1 MFGHSF
7 YHGALRKYI
16 IMFGNMFNDL
26 EVGRYDNSGQLIQ
39 SIQVP
44 ISYGPKEKFLARLR
58 EDPGLDRPFS
68 TVLPRLSF
76 EITNMSYDPTRTYNK
91 MNRILQ
97 TTSGGDV
104 LKTQHAPTPYD
115 IDITLYGMFANN
127 EDAVQVVE
135 QILPFF
141 RPEWTHSVK
150 ITSNMNEHFD
160 VPTVLNDMSIED
172 SYDSDFETRR
182 AIIYTFNFTIKGYMF
197 GPVTNK
203 GVIKRSKITAIS
215 VETDAVDDTYSKV
228 TTTPGL
234 KANGDPT
241 ALSSLSVPISQIDA
255 NSNYGYA
262 FDIENYFDIIT
273 RREEIGVDAAPEEI
287 PPFFG
292 ETPFYSLSATPV
304 TADEGDNVT
313 GEAADDVVFTL
324 EALNVPDRTRV
335 PWTITGIS
343 SDDIVR
349 SRTGYFVVLDQKAQV
364 VISINKDFLTEATEY
379 MTLTLDNGEANT
391 TVTIL
396 DTSFDRKFYLS
407 VVPNTSIQSYT
418 SDTLNFFID
427 SDNVEE
433 GSIYKLVSDNF
444 PVANGTFS
452 NAAAYTASS
461 NNEFVIANSASEISL
476 NIYNDLRTTSGEVEA
491 KFYIKNFDN
500 SLNQANV
507 SVNVQTS
514 LIPSLQMTSFDE
526 VFSNETTQIVSSVNV
541 RGDEEVSYIM
551 LSRISLPDNLF
562 NVPNSGTLTPN
573 TGSSTVRL
581 NLSSNNVND
590 YLDRYFDVSYNFS
603 YRELEGGIVS
613 VSGVGSLSGEV
624 KYNNQNRP
632 SGAEAYEV
640 EVSSAN
646 NLISVF
652 GYDRN
657 TQPENANTR
666 YNIDGDFATIEI
678 LSGSSIL
685 YVKNVSG
692 ENVFISSNTNF
703 LSANNQSIADLI
715 NPVFGLD
722 SNTVITNS
730 EIIINNGA
738 VDNETIIFAPKENGS
753 FYYWSI
759 ANNQV
764 YGTINVTQ
772 GNTSVALPITPG

>member
-26 EVGRYDNSGQLIQ
+26 EVGRYNNSGQLIQ

-58 EDPGLDRPFS
+58 EDPGLNRPFS

-150 ITSNMNEHFD
+150 ITSDMNEHFD

-172 SYDSDFETRR
+172 SYESDFETRR

-234 KANGDPT
+234 KANGEPT

-262 FDIENYFDIIT
+262 FDIENYFDIID
-273 RREEIGVDAAPEEI
+273 RRQEIGTDAAPEVI

-292 ETPFYSLSATPV
+292 QTPFYSLSATPV
-304 TADEGDNVT
+304 TAEEGDNVT

-343 SDDIVR
+343 SNDIVR
-349 SRTGYFVVLDQKAQV
+349 SRTGYFVVLDQRAQV
-364 VISINKDFLTEATEY
+364 VIPINKDFLTESTEY

-418 SDTLNFFID
+418 SDMLNFSITT
-427 SDNVEE
+427 DNVEE
-433 GSIYKLVSDNF
+433 GSVYKLVSDNF

-452 NAAAYTASS
+452 NAAAYTTSG
-461 NNEFVIANSASEISL
+461 NNEFVIANGVSEISL
-476 NIYNDLRTTSGEVEA
+476 NIYNDLRTISGEVEA
-491 KFYIKNFDN
+491 KFYIKNFNN
-500 SLNQANV
+500 SRNQANV
-507 SVNVQTS
+507 SLTVQTATPPV
-514 LIPSLQMTSFDE
+514 LE
-526 VFSNETTQIVSSVNV
+526 V
-541 RGDEEVSYIM
+541 
-551 LSRISLPDNLF
+551 
-562 NVPNSGTLTPN
+562 
-573 TGSSTVRL
+573 
-581 NLSSNNVND
+581 LSSNNEFSTEMTQVIDSKNIRDGEEVTYTLLSEMFIPDDLFNLPATGTVTSNTETQRITFELRENNVRD
-590 YLDRYFDVSYNFS
+590 YLDRYFQLSYNFS
-603 YRELEGGIVS
+603 YRSLAANGTISVDSIGALALETKHV
-613 VSGVGSLSGEV
+613 
-624 KYNNQNRP
+624 NRVRP
-632 SGAEAYEV
+632 DGASAYEV
-640 EVSSAN
+640 ETSIANTQVLLSGYDSNTQAN
-646 NLISVF
+646 N
-652 GYDRN
+652 
-657 TQPENANTR
+657 R
-666 YNIDGDFATIEI
+666 YNIAISEFPTVNI
-678 LSGSSIL
+678 LSHSSIL
-685 YVKNVSG
+685 YIRHTG
-692 ENVFISSNTNF
+692 DEALYISR
-703 LSANNQSIADLI
+703 
-715 NPVFGLD
+715 D
-722 SNTVITNS
+722 SNDVANTTLSNS
-730 EIIINNGA
+730 EIILNNG
-738 VDNETIIFAPKENGS
+738 VSSQDGNNVITFAPKENGL
-753 FYYWSI
+753 FYYWST
-759 ANNQV
+759 ANNQT

-772 GNTSVALPITPG
+772 GNTSVTLPITPG

>member
-39 SIQVP
+39 SLQVP

-58 EDPGLDRPFS
+58 EDPGLNKPFS

-76 EITNMSYDPTRTYNK
+76 EITNLSYDATRTYNK

-97 TTSGGDV
+97 TTSGGDI
-104 LKTQHAPTPYD
+104 LKTQHSPTPYD
-115 IDITLYGMFANN
+115 IDIVLYGMFANN

-150 ITSNMNEHFD
+150 ITSDMNEYFD

-203 GVIKRSKITAIS
+203 GVIKRSKITAIAID
-215 VETDAVDDTYSKV
+215 DAVNDTYSKV
-228 TTTPGL
+228 TTTPGQL
-234 KANGDPT
+234 ANGEPT

-273 RREEIGVDAAPEEI
+273 RREEIGEGAAPEEI
-287 PPFFG
+287 PQFFG

-304 TADEGDNVT
+304 TADEGDNVS

-324 EALNVPDRTRV
+324 QALNVPDRTRV

-364 VISINKDFLTEATEY
+364 VIPIKKDFLTEATEY

-418 SDTLNFFID
+418 SDALNFSID
-427 SDNVEE
+427 TENVEE
-433 GSIYKLVSDNF
+433 GGVYKLVSDNF
-444 PVANGTFS
+444 SVANGTFS
-452 NAAAYTASS
+452 NAAAYTTSG
-461 NNEFVIANSASEISL
+461 NNEFVIANGASQISL

-491 KFYIKNFDN
+491 KFYIKNFDD

-507 SVNVQTS
+507 SVTVQTALPPVLEFLGDGYS
-514 LIPSLQMTSFDE
+514 ARMNAGNTSQTVDAT
-526 VFSNETTQIVSSVNV
+526 NIKD
-541 RGDEEVSYIM
+541 GEEVTYTI
-551 LSRISLPDNLF
+551 LSEMFIPTDLYSIPTTGTVTSNTQTQRINLEFGEIGDNM
-562 NVPNSGTLTPN
+562 T
-573 TGSSTVRL
+573 
-581 NLSSNNVND
+581 D
-590 YLDRYFDVSYNFS
+590 YLDRYLQLSYNFS
-603 YRELEGGIVS
+603 YRFLRDNGQIVTDSIGTLAPELKHKNTII
-613 VSGVGSLSGEV
+613 
-624 KYNNQNRP
+624 P
-632 SGAEAYEV
+632 PGAKAYEV
-640 EVSSAN
+640 ETRTSNTQV
-646 NLISVF
+646 SVF
-652 GYDRN
+652 GYDN
-657 TQPENANTR
+657 NSQANNR
-666 YNIDGDFATIEI
+666 FNLALSEFPTINI
-678 LSGSSIL
+678 LSHSSIL
-685 YVKNVSG
+685 YMRNFSE
-692 ENVFISSNTNF
+692 ENLYISKNTNNDANTI
-703 LSANNQSIADLI
+703 LS
-715 NPVFGLD
+715 
-722 SNTVITNS
+722 NS
-730 EIIINNGA
+730 EIILNNGA
-738 VDNETIIFAPKENGS
+738 NNNSVIAFLPQETGS
-753 FYYWSI
+753 FYYWSA
-759 ANNQV
+759 ANNQT

-772 GNTSVALPITPG
+772 GNTALDNPFPVQANNENRYT

>member
-26 EVGRYDNSGQLIQ
+26 EVGRYNNSGQLIQ

-58 EDPGLDRPFS
+58 EDPGLNRPFS

-150 ITSNMNEHFD
+150 ITSDMNEHFD

-172 SYDSDFETRR
+172 SYESDFETRR

-234 KANGDPT
+234 KANGEPT

-262 FDIENYFDIIT
+262 FDIENYFDIID
-273 RREEIGVDAAPEEI
+273 RRQEIGTDAAPEVI

-292 ETPFYSLSATPV
+292 QTPFYSLSATPV
-304 TADEGDNVT
+304 TAEEGDNVT

-343 SDDIVR
+343 SNDIVR
-349 SRTGYFVVLDQKAQV
+349 SRTGYFVVLDQRAQV
-364 VISINKDFLTEATEY
+364 VIPINKDFLTESTEY

-418 SDTLNFFID
+418 SDMLNFSITT
-427 SDNVEE
+427 DNVEE
-433 GSIYKLVSDNF
+433 GSVYKLVSDNF
-444 PVANGTFS
+444 LVANGTFS
-452 NAAAYTASS
+452 NAAAYTTSG
-461 NNEFVIANSASEISL
+461 NNEFVIANGASEISL
-476 NIYNDLRTTSGEVEA
+476 NIYNDLRTISGEVEA
-491 KFYIKNFDN
+491 KFYIKNFNN
-500 SLNQANV
+500 SRNQANV
-507 SVNVQTS
+507 SLTVQTATPPV
-514 LIPSLQMTSFDE
+514 LE
-526 VFSNETTQIVSSVNV
+526 V
-541 RGDEEVSYIM
+541 
-551 LSRISLPDNLF
+551 
-562 NVPNSGTLTPN
+562 
-573 TGSSTVRL
+573 
-581 NLSSNNVND
+581 LSSNNEFSTEMTQVIDSKNIRDGEEVTYTLLSEMFIPDDLFNLPATGTVTSNTETQRITFELRENNVRD
-590 YLDRYFDVSYNFS
+590 YLDRYFQLSYNFS
-603 YRELEGGIVS
+603 YRSLAANGTISVDSIGALALETKHV
-613 VSGVGSLSGEV
+613 
-624 KYNNQNRP
+624 NRVRP
-632 SGAEAYEV
+632 DGASAYEV
-640 EVSSAN
+640 ETSIANTQVLLSGYDSNTQAN
-646 NLISVF
+646 N
-652 GYDRN
+652 
-657 TQPENANTR
+657 R
-666 YNIDGDFATIEI
+666 YNIAISEFPTVNI
-678 LSGSSIL
+678 LSHSSIL
-685 YVKNVSG
+685 YIRHTG
-692 ENVFISSNTNF
+692 DEALYISR
-703 LSANNQSIADLI
+703 
-715 NPVFGLD
+715 D
-722 SNTVITNS
+722 SNDVANTTLSNS
-730 EIIINNGA
+730 EIILNNG
-738 VDNETIIFAPKENGS
+738 VSSQDGNNVITFAPKENGL
-753 FYYWSI
+753 FYYWST
-759 ANNQV
+759 ANNQT

-772 GNTSVALPITPG
+772 GNTSVTLPITPG

>member
-39 SIQVP
+39 SLQVP

-58 EDPGLDRPFS
+58 EDPGLNKPFS

-76 EITNMSYDPTRTYNK
+76 EITNLSYDATRTYNK

-97 TTSGGDV
+97 TTSGGDI
-104 LKTQHAPTPYD
+104 LKTQHTPTPYD
-115 IDITLYGMFANN
+115 IDIVLYGMFANN

-150 ITSNMNEHFD
+150 ITSDMNEYFD

-203 GVIKRSKITAIS
+203 GVIKRSKITAIAID
-215 VETDAVDDTYSKV
+215 DAVNDTYSKV
-228 TTTPGL
+228 TTTPGQ
-234 KANGDPT
+234 KANGEPT
-241 ALSSLSVPISQIDA
+241 SLSSLSVPISQIDA

-304 TADEGDNVT
+304 TANEGDNVT

-324 EALNVPDRTRV
+324 QALNVPDRTRV

-364 VISINKDFLTEATEY
+364 VIPVNKDFLTEATEY

-418 SDTLNFFID
+418 SDTLNFSINT
-427 SDNVEE
+427 DNVEE
-433 GSIYKLVSDNF
+433 GSAYKLVSDNF

-452 NAAAYTASS
+452 NAAATTASG
-461 NNEFVIANSASEISL
+461 NNEFVIENGVSQISL
-476 NIYNDLRTTSGEVEA
+476 NIYDDLRTTSGEVEA

-507 SVNVQTS
+507 SVAVQTA
-514 LIPSLQMTSFDE
+514 LPAVLQVLSSDASFTS
-526 VFSNETTQIVSSVNV
+526 NTTQILDATNI
-541 RGDEEVSYIM
+541 RDGEEVTYTM
-551 LSRISLPDNLF
+551 LSEMFIPDDLF
-562 NVPNSGTLTPN
+562 NLPATGTLTSNTQTQRITVDLAIDPN
-573 TGSSTVRL
+573 
-581 NLSSNNVND
+581 NLRD
-590 YLDRYFDVSYNFS
+590 YLDRYIQLSYNFS
-603 YRELEGGIVS
+603 YR
-613 VSGVGSLSGEV
+613 SLSSNGEV
-624 KYNNQNRP
+624 AID
-632 SGAEAYEV
+632 SVGALAQETQFINPLLPAGAAAYEV
-640 EVSSAN
+640 ETSIANTQVLLEGYDSGTQAN
-646 NLISVF
+646 N
-652 GYDRN
+652 
-657 TQPENANTR
+657 R
-666 YNIDGDFATIEI
+666 YNIAVSEFPTVNI
-678 LSGSSIL
+678 LSQSSIL
-685 YVKNVSG
+685 YIRHKGDEVLY
-692 ENVFISSNTNF
+692 ISNNSNDVANSI
-703 LSANNQSIADLI
+703 LS
-715 NPVFGLD
+715 
-722 SNTVITNS
+722 NS
-730 EIIINNGA
+730 EIILNNGA
-738 VDNETIIFAPKENGS
+738 SAAQAGNNVIAFAPKETGS
-753 FYYWSI
+753 FFYWSA
-759 ANNQV
+759 ANNQT

-772 GNTSVALPITPG
+772 GNNSVTLPITPG

>member
-26 EVGRYDNSGQLIQ
+26 EVGRYNNSGQLIQ
-39 SIQVP
+39 SLQVP

-58 EDPGLDRPFS
+58 EDPGLNKPFS

-76 EITNMSYDPTRTYNK
+76 EITNLSYDPTRTYNK

-97 TTSGGDV
+97 TTSGGDI
-104 LKTQHAPTPYD
+104 LKTQHTPTPYD
-115 IDITLYGMFANN
+115 IDIVLYGMFANN

-150 ITSNMNEHFD
+150 ITSDMNEYFD

-203 GVIKRSKITAIS
+203 GVIKRSKITAIAID
-215 VETDAVDDTYSKV
+215 DAVNDTYSKV
-228 TTTPGL
+228 TTTPGQ
-234 KANGDPT
+234 KANGEPT

-324 EALNVPDRTRV
+324 QALNVPDRTRV

-343 SDDIVR
+343 SNDIVR

-364 VISINKDFLTEATEY
+364 VIPVNKDFLTEATEY

-418 SDTLNFFID
+418 SDKLNFSID
-427 SDNVEE
+427 TDNVEE
-433 GSIYKLVSDNF
+433 GSTYKLVSDNF
-444 PVANGTFS
+444 PVANATFS
-452 NAAAYTASS
+452 NTAAYTASG
-461 NNEFVIANSASEISL
+461 NNEFVIANGASQISL
-476 NIYNDLRTTSGEVEA
+476 NIYDDLRTASGKVEA
-491 KFYIKNFDN
+491 KFYIKNYDD

-507 SVNVQTS
+507 SVTVQTA
-514 LIPSLQMTSFDE
+514 IPAVLEVLSSDASFTS
-526 VFSNETTQIVSSVNV
+526 NTTQIIDATNI
-541 RGDEEVSYIM
+541 RDGEEVTYTM
-551 LSRISLPDNLF
+551 LSEMFIPDDLF
-562 NVPNSGTLTPN
+562 NLPATGTLTSNTQTQRITVDLAIDPN
-573 TGSSTVRL
+573 
-581 NLSSNNVND
+581 NLRD
-590 YLDRYFDVSYNFS
+590 YLDRYIQLSYNFS
-603 YRELEGGIVS
+603 YR
-613 VSGVGSLSGEV
+613 SLSSNGDMTTDSV
-624 KYNNQNRP
+624 
-632 SGAEAYEV
+632 GALAQEAHFINPLLPAGAAAYEV
-640 EVSSAN
+640 ETSIAN
-646 NLISVF
+646 TQVLLE
-652 GYDRN
+652 GYDSG
-657 TQPENANTR
+657 TQVNNR
-666 YNIDGDFATIEI
+666 YNIAVSEFPTLNI
-678 LSGSSIL
+678 LSQSSIL
-685 YVKNVSG
+685 YIRHKGDEVLY
-692 ENVFISSNTNF
+692 ISNNSNDVANSI
-703 LSANNQSIADLI
+703 LS
-715 NPVFGLD
+715 
-722 SNTVITNS
+722 NS
-730 EIIINNGA
+730 EIILNNGA
-738 VDNETIIFAPKENGS
+738 SAAQGGNNVIAFAPKETGS
-753 FYYWSI
+753 FFYWSA
-759 ANNQV
+759 ANNQT

-772 GNTSVALPITPG
+772 GNTSVTLPITPG

>member
-26 EVGRYDNSGQLIQ
+26 EVGRYNNSGQLIQ

-58 EDPGLDRPFS
+58 EDPGLNRPFS

-150 ITSNMNEHFD
+150 ITSDMNEHFD

-172 SYDSDFETRR
+172 SYESDFETRR

-234 KANGDPT
+234 KANGEPT

-262 FDIENYFDIIT
+262 FDIENYFDIID
-273 RREEIGVDAAPEEI
+273 RRQEIGTDAAPEVI

-292 ETPFYSLSATPV
+292 QTPFYSLSATPV
-304 TADEGDNVT
+304 TAEEGDNVT

-343 SDDIVR
+343 SNDIVR
-349 SRTGYFVVLDQKAQV
+349 SRTGYFVVLDQRAQV
-364 VISINKDFLTEATEY
+364 VIPINKDFLTESTEY

-418 SDTLNFFID
+418 SDMLNFSITT
-427 SDNVEE
+427 DNVEE
-433 GSIYKLVSDNF
+433 GSVYKLVSDNF
-444 PVANGTFS
+444 LVANGTFS
-452 NAAAYTASS
+452 NAAAYTTSG
-461 NNEFVIANSASEISL
+461 NNEFVIANGVSEISL
-476 NIYNDLRTTSGEVEA
+476 NIYNDLRTISGGVEA
-491 KFYIKNFDN
+491 KFYIKNFNN
-500 SLNQANV
+500 SRNQANV
-507 SVNVQTS
+507 SLTVQTATPPV
-514 LIPSLQMTSFDE
+514 LE
-526 VFSNETTQIVSSVNV
+526 V
-541 RGDEEVSYIM
+541 
-551 LSRISLPDNLF
+551 
-562 NVPNSGTLTPN
+562 
-573 TGSSTVRL
+573 
-581 NLSSNNVND
+581 LSSNNEFSTEMTQVIDSKNIRDGEEVTYTLLSEMFIPDDLFNLPATGTVTSNTETQRITFELRENNVRD
-590 YLDRYFDVSYNFS
+590 YLDRYFQLSYNFS
-603 YRELEGGIVS
+603 YRSLAANGTISVDSIGALALETKHV
-613 VSGVGSLSGEV
+613 
-624 KYNNQNRP
+624 NRVRP
-632 SGAEAYEV
+632 DGASAYEV
-640 EVSSAN
+640 ETSIANTQVLLSGYDSNTQAN
-646 NLISVF
+646 N
-652 GYDRN
+652 
-657 TQPENANTR
+657 R
-666 YNIDGDFATIEI
+666 YNIAISEFPTVNI
-678 LSGSSIL
+678 LSHSSIL
-685 YVKNVSG
+685 YIRHTG
-692 ENVFISSNTNF
+692 DEALYISR
-703 LSANNQSIADLI
+703 
-715 NPVFGLD
+715 D
-722 SNTVITNS
+722 SNDVANTTLSNS
-730 EIIINNGA
+730 EIILNNG
-738 VDNETIIFAPKENGS
+738 VSSQDGNNVITFAPKENGL
-753 FYYWSI
+753 FYYWST
-759 ANNQV
+759 ANNQT

-772 GNTSVALPITPG
+772 GNTSVTLPITPG